1 MLLVV
6 VVTVYPFLYVLSMS
20 ISSPIN
26 VLQKKVWLYPVGIS
40 FESYGVVLKDP
51 EIWLAYF
58 NTIWYTVVGTSL
70 NVPMT
75 LTAAYVLSRRT
86 FFARKTISLFI
97 IFTMFFSGGMIPLFL
112 LIRNIGLYDTRWALI
127 LPWAVS
133 TYYIL
138 VAISF
143 FKTIPESIQESARID
158 GANDIVIFLRIMVP
172 LSAPIIAV
180 LALFYAVSQWNSYF
194 PALIYLSDN
203 RLKPLQVY
211 LYRIL
216 VQSDNRLMNE
226 IHDTYERT
234 KISSQLKYVV
244 IMVAILPIITTYPFL
259 QKYFVKGALI
269 GAVKE

>member
-1 MLLVV
+1 
-6 VVTVYPFLYVLSMS
+6 
-20 ISSPIN
+20 
-26 VLQKKVWLYPVGIS
+26 
-40 FESYGVVLKDP
+40 
-51 EIWLAYF
+51 
-58 NTIWYTVVGTSL
+58 
-70 NVPMT
+70 
-75 LTAAYVLSRRT
+75 
-86 FFARKTISLFI
+86 
-97 IFTMFFSGGMIPLFL
+97 MFFSGGMIPLFL